1 MTGDGSGLTCAEAF
15 AQHFH
20 AGFKVVQG
28 AGAHPGVPVAD
39 EVVGI
44 ADQLQQLTAVM
55 FAKFGG
61 GQLQV
66 EQADVRQFG
75 QIDGEQ
81 RAVGADFIVIIAKTT
96 QVDFAVVAELFEEEA
111 DALAIGTAAV
121 LRRVVAQGSEVCH
134 CPRQQLFAD
143 ARWFGGRLGAVAVQV
158 NRPQPG

>member
-1 MTGDGSGLTCAEAF
+1 MATGRINVAWRDFAVRQKAGEMAGDGLGLACAEAF

-39 EVVGI
+39 EIVGV

-81 RAVGADFIVIIAKTT
+81 RAVGTDFSGRRT
-96 QVDFAVVAELFEEEA
+96 AV
-111 DALAIGTAAV
+111 
-121 LRRVVAQGSEVCH
+121 RR
-134 CPRQQLFAD
+134 
-143 ARWFGGRLGAVAVQV
+143 
-158 NRPQPG
+158 